1 MPFNHEIWRS
11 VVYQPVSMTYKIE
24 ILNKEVLCVRYS
36 GIVTMEERTAV
47 VSELRTY
54 KKPNIPMRLLIDV
67 SPVKHKMT
75 ALEQKIFAQYLVSLK
90 EFEYA
95 HVALLSKNASV
106 PEELL
111 DISVLQANLKIKEFA
126 NQKDALNWLE
136 E

>member
-1 MPFNHEIWRS
+1 
-11 VVYQPVSMTYKIE
+11 MTYKIE
-24 ILNKEVLCVRYS
+24 ILQKEVLCVRYS
-36 GIVTMEERTAV
+36 GVITMEERTAV

-75 ALEQKIFAQYLVSLK
+75 PLEQKIFARYLVSLK

-106 PEELL
+106 PEGLL
-111 DISVLQANLKIKEFA
+111 DISVLQANLRLKEFA
-126 NQKDALNWLE
+126 SEQTALDWLHSE
-136 E
+136 